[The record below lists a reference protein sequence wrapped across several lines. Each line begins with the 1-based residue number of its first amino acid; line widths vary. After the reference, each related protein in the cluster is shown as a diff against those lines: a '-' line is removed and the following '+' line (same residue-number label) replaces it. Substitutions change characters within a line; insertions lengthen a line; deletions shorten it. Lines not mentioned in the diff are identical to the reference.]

1 MVGSREK
8 NHQVNYKFYMTDNK
22 QHIDI
27 DLEFLDKNSKRRSQS
42 IHDKT
47 RKNTH
52 TPKLQLSKSQIKK
65 YLIIG
70 GVIIFFGWAIFSDD
84 GSSSNSTKI
93 KPTQSQTQNITPT
106 KGTSF
111 NKSLVNT
118 EEEEYMILG
127 EYRCLMYH
135 YNKAGELEPSKSKEA
150 SLESERIRIDNKG
163 RELEKFALEIE
174 NMYVDEYSQWSVD
187 NYNSKLNSY
196 NRQFSTYE
204 SDYKKFQYDI
214 DSYNN
219 KVIVYNNYLENNCTL
234 NR

>member
-1 MVGSREK
+1 MKEPK
-8 NHQVNYKFYMTDNK
+8 NHL
-22 QHIDI
+22 DI
-27 DLEFLDKNSKRRSQS
+27 DLEFLNKKEPVRTAPKPESTAGQTSS
-42 IHDKT
+42 
-47 RKNTH
+47 
-52 TPKLQLSKSQIKK
+52 TPKIHSADTK
-65 YLIIG
+65 YNWKNILIIG
-70 GVIIFFGWAIFSDD
+70 GIVLFFGWVIFSGDD
-84 GSSSNSTKI
+84 SGSSSNSTKI

-106 KGTSF
+106 KDTSF

-135 YNKAGELEPSKSKEA
+135 YDKAGELEPSKSKEA
-150 SLESERIRIDNKG
+150 SLEYERIRIDNKG

-219 KVIVYNNYLENNCTL
+219 KVIVYNNYLKNNCTL